1 MSTAPANGRGAL
13 AGPHIGAGR
22 TLLDEIAD
30 GMDRLRKS
38 EQKVAHVVLAD
49 PQRAVHSSMAELAR
63 AAGVSEPTVM
73 RFSNAVGCDGF
84 QEFKLRLAQSIA
96 FGVPATYSNLD
107 PLDGPTELVEKV
119 FDFTISS
126 LAHARRQMDDA
137 MIGRAIE
144 VLDAAHEILFLGFGA
159 SGIVASDAQQ
169 KFPLFGKPCMAP
181 DDAHQQ
187 FMAASMAHPTTAIV
201 AISHTGT
208 TLGLLQSVDAGLE
221 NGATIVGI
229 SGGRTPLLERSHVPL
244 VVETLENTNLFTPT
258 ISRIAQLAVIDV
270 LATGVLLRRP
280 AEEVERVRRMKSGVA
295 AMRTG
300 RLDHPVGLPDEDGVV
315 DGLPD
320 GG

>member
-1 MSTAPANGRGAL
+1 LSTVPAPNGRGAL
-13 AGPHIGAGR
+13 AGHHVGAGR

-49 PQRAVHSSMAELAR
+49 PHKAVHSSMAELAR

-73 RFSNAVGCDGF
+73 RFSNALGSDGF

-96 FGVPATYSNLD
+96 FGVPATYSNLE
-107 PLDGPTELVEKV
+107 PLDGPAELVEKV
-119 FDFTISS
+119 FDYTISS

-137 MIGRAIE
+137 MIGRAIDA
-144 VLDAAHEILFLGFGA
+144 LDAAQEILFLGFGA
-159 SGIVASDAQQ
+159 SGIVAADAQQ

-187 FMAASMAHPTTAIV
+187 FMAASMSRPGSAIV

-208 TLGLLQSVDAGLE
+208 TLGLLQSVDAGRE
-221 NGATIVGI
+221 NGATIIGI
-229 SGGRTPLLERSHVPL
+229 SGGQTPLLERSDVPL

-280 AEEVERVRRMKSGVA
+280 SDEVDRVRRMKKGVA

-300 RLDHPVGLPDEDGVV
+300 RLDHPVGPPPVDDGA
-315 DGLPD
+315 
-320 GG
+320 